1 MATRIYT
8 KTGDEGKTSL
18 IGGTRV
24 SKGSL
29 RIEAYGTVD
38 ELNAFIGW
46 TRDLIG
52 DQDTGTFLTRI
63 QDRLFTI
70 GSALAADPNREL
82 KMRLPDLRAEDIT
95 ELEAAI
101 DHIASEVPSLRHF
114 ILPGGAPAV
123 SICHVSRCVARRAER
138 LCVQLADE
146 GGFIAPLV
154 IPYLNRLSDYLFM
167 LGRQRSFRQGVP
179 ETPWEPQ
186 V

>member
-52 DQDTGTFLTRI
+52 DQDTGIFLTRI

-70 GSALAADPNREL
+70 GSALAADPSREL
-82 KMRLPDLRAEDIT
+82 KMRLPDLRD
-95 ELEAAI
+95 
-101 DHIASEVPSLRHF
+101 VQPSVSAPSGPRRRN
-114 ILPGGAPAV
+114 PGRDADD
-123 SICHVSRCVARRAER
+123 RA
-138 LCVQLADE
+138 
-146 GGFIAPLV
+146 
-154 IPYLNRLSDYLFM
+154 
-167 LGRQRSFRQGVP
+167 
-179 ETPWEPQ
+179 
-186 V
+186 